1 MHPNTTTSKIEL
13 GMLRDGYPALSD
25 WISRDPDDE
34 ALVFRKF
41 GRLAARN
48 ILHLQCNMIQLEKD
62 IDQLDERIRQSADI
76 DTVRSLKRWETL
88 MERACVVDSLES
100 QLVAK
105 LTQLQH
111 LLKEYYD
118 ILTLRAQIA
127 RLHRPSDRLVD
138 AYRYFLKGSGIKD
151 LNGSPMD
158 LLSGR
163 AKDFLSGAS
172 GPSNLPD
179 QSDLVALEKPPDY
192 DFLSRTLR
200 DYWFSKKKPSDERP
214 DDTLLYEDKNIVR
227 FVAVLS
233 MLLAATL
240 LVGAVVSLYFVE
252 NEKVKLALIAIYTA
266 LFAASVKSCTDAKRA
281 EVFAATAAY
290 AAVLVVF
297 VSGDLGGSNGGQCM
311 VQLEGG
317 IWKTVGCPG

>member
-111 LLKEYYD
+111 LLKEYCQYQIPPRPLVLTLQLDD

-163 AKDFLSGAS
+163 AKISY
-172 GPSNLPD
+172 P
-179 QSDLVALEKPPDY
+179 PPDY

>member
-163 AKDFLSGAS
+163 AKISY
-172 GPSNLPD
+172 P
-179 QSDLVALEKPPDY
+179 PPDY

-290 AAVLVVF
+290 AAVLF
-297 VSGDLGGSNGGQCM
+297 S
-311 VQLEGG
+311 
-317 IWKTVGCPG
+317 

>member
-105 LTQLQH
+105 LTRLQH

-163 AKDFLSGAS
+163 AKISY
-172 GPSNLPD
+172 P
-179 QSDLVALEKPPDY
+179 PPDY